1 MSSPLVQRVDGWFV
15 DPHEYPISQENIRAW
30 IYMATIE
37 QLGLGLRGRS
47 DWKRIHNF
55 LTYLLLGW
63 NPVTARVDAHIST
76 VSGSE
81 GLWSSEFVALIKQLL
96 NFERPVTTSDRY
108 TLLQYFSRFAD
119 QLART
124 GTTQIR
130 EEEFTLTTLM
140 LWLTTKR
147 TEACHPQDIVAVRAC
162 IDLYQRG
169 RSSSVSTMDVEYT
182 LNHQLG
188 YSIWLQKQL
197 HRLLVLNKGLEELC
211 DELSYL
217 AWFAGLV
224 RVNRMSVGT
233 NYDSSHAMLESHV
246 KAMYAYLDK
255 FPLIAVDE
263 NDDRSARMISL
274 WGLRIPLAK

>member
-1 MSSPLVQRVDGWFV
+1 MSSLLVQRVDGWFT
-15 DPHEYPISQENIRAW
+15 DPHEYPISQEHIRAW
-30 IYMATIE
+30 IYMAAIE
-37 QLGLGLRGRS
+37 QLGLGLRCRS

-81 GLWSSEFVALIKQLL
+81 GLWSPEFVALIKQLL
-96 NFERPVTTSDRY
+96 NFERPVTTADRY

-119 QLART
+119 RLART
-124 GTTQIR
+124 GTTQTR

-147 TEACHPQDIVAVRAC
+147 VEACHPQDIVAVRAC
-162 IDLYQRG
+162 MDLYQRG
-169 RSSSVSTMDVEYT
+169 RSSTVSAMDVEYT
-182 LNHQLG
+182 RNHPLC

-197 HRLLVLNKGLEELC
+197 RRLLVLDKGLEELC
-211 DELSYL
+211 NELSYL

-224 RVNRMSVGT
+224 RVSRMSVGT
-233 NYDSSHAMLESHV
+233 NYDSSHDMLERHV
-246 KAMYAYLDK
+246 KSMYAYLDK
-255 FPLIAVDE
+255 FPLVAVDE
-263 NDDRSARMISL
+263 NDDQPARTLSL
-274 WGLRIPLAK
+274 WGLRIPLTK

>member
-1 MSSPLVQRVDGWFV
+1 MSSPLIQRVDGWFT
-15 DPHEYPISQENIRAW
+15 DPNEYPISQENIRAW
-30 IYMATIE
+30 IYMAAIE
-37 QLGLGLRGRS
+37 QLGLGLRCRS

-63 NPVTARVDAHIST
+63 NPVTARIDAHIST

-81 GLWSSEFVALIKQLL
+81 GLWSPEFVALIKQLL
-96 NFERPVTTSDRY
+96 NFERPVTSSDIY
-108 TLLQYFSRFAD
+108 TLLQYFSRYAD

-124 GTTQIR
+124 GTTRIR
-130 EEEFTLTTLM
+130 EEEFTLTMLT

-147 TEACHPQDIVAVRAC
+147 AEACQPQDIVAVRAC

-169 RSSSVSTMDVEYT
+169 RNIPVSTMDVEYT
-182 LNHQLG
+182 LNHPIT
-188 YSIWLQKQL
+188 YSIWLQQQL
-197 HRLLVLNKGLEELC
+197 RRLLVLNKGLEELC
-211 DELSYL
+211 NELSYL

-233 NYDSSHAMLESHV
+233 NYNSSHDMLECCV
-246 KAMYAYLDK
+246 KDMYAYLDK

-263 NDDRSARMISL
+263 NDEQPARMINL
-274 WGLRIPLAK
+274 WGLRTPSSK